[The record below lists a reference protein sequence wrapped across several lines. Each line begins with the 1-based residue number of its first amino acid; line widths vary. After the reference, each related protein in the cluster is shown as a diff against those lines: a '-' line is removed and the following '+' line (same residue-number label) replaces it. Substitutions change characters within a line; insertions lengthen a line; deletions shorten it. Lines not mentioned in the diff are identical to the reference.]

1 MKEKATN
8 KPAQMTAR
16 KHSRHQE
23 ILILYQNQN
32 VNTKQE
38 TMKLVFFHLL
48 KKASAQNADFNIL
61 GGMKTPAILEHQ
73 QQLYSQTNTSRL
85 HQGQKL
91 LDLMD
96 SAQLKCINWYH
107 SFNNNP
113 NFFKDYAFE

>member
-1 MKEKATN
+1 M
-8 KPAQMTAR
+8 MAR

-61 GGMKTPAILEHQ
+61 GGMKTPAILEA
-73 QQLYSQTNTSRL
+73 LGNNFIRWPTRL
-85 HQGQKL
+85 GFIR
-91 LDLMD
+91 DR
-96 SAQLKCINWYH
+96 NY
-107 SFNNNP
+107 
-113 NFFKDYAFE
+113 